1 MWVRIALSTALASA
15 VVATGALGIGPSQG
29 RVVAYAAT
37 VNPTTRHGTSQ
48 RTVNPATGHAS
59 HGTVNPATTIT
70 DYRNGPLD
78 VNQQLWRKVPYFVSH
93 NTTFFGIWYLQ
104 QMLKE
109 QGIASQWT
117 GHSLLVQNL
126 PTVSSSATVSV
137 NGQALPVSGTVSV
150 AGTTYV
156 DAGSVFHALGGSSTY
171 DASHNTL
178 SISYSPPSY
187 SPPKGGAST
196 RSVTNQVLHTQ
207 PTITKGEL
215 TPTSSP
221 VVSEER
227 TLPKGMAAVFVS
239 GSMWNQVPVVVYGNT
254 TFFGVWYLQQILRQH
269 GITANWNGQA
279 LSVSNMPKLVS
290 NTQVQVGQTSLS
302 TSVIQYNGH
311 TLIPV
316 TLLQSLG
323 ISVSGKSS
331 KVDLSTGSETL
342 TVHGLLESAAN
353 QGVPGLVAIQDGG
366 GTVQVLNAGSN
377 GSFSGQTPSP
387 GSTIIG
393 VRTTSQGWI
402 GEAIPITSTNA
413 DTLKPVANQAMVTI
427 HGKVQ
432 FPAGKSYSVV
442 QISVRNVIT
451 HAHYYANVA
460 AGGTFSLTVPVG
472 AYEAFALMTQSDAV
486 FILQPFLASPSNT
499 SITVKAPALAATKQ
513 VTSAHAIVETSDS
526 SVTPAELQSVDNIF
540 EHVYQETVSSEGIV
554 PTQKMDIHLYGSMN
568 SYQQHYLNEG
578 YSKSESQQ
586 IAELSVASEEGQNTI
601 NILMPTF
608 VTIDGLNIL
617 AHEFTHALTAE
628 VSQKIPSWANEGG
641 AWTQGINAEVD
652 HSPSSMLKQGIQ
664 WNEWVDIVA
673 HQQNHTLL
681 PLGGAS
687 TLSGNYNI
695 EAQDYFAV
703 TQLVNKFGWSKFM
716 QYVRSIDHDP
726 NAFAD
731 TFGESF
737 STFSQ
742 QVTGVL
748 AKDAAR
754 SPGTFTVT
762 LRTLPNGPQTIYFI
776 NSSGQ
781 KFLVNGLEGN
791 QTYTFSCN
799 ADGTVTAPI
808 GLTVT
813 SVTDV
818 PVAVQG
824 DWFIGSGGDSTQ
836 NRQEFDI
843 ANEFGLPFVDQVILY
858 GKNGNVEHVYPAT
871 AIPNGIQLVSITA
884 G

>member
-15 VVATGALGIGPSQG
+15 VVATAALGIGTARG
-29 RVVAYAAT
+29 GVVAYAAT
-37 VNPTTRHGTSQ
+37 VNPATS
-48 RTVNPATGHAS
+48 HAS
-59 HGTVNPATTIT
+59 HGTVNLKTTIT

-104 QMLKE
+104 QMLKD
-109 QGIASQWT
+109 QGLASQWT
-117 GHSLLVQNL
+117 GHSLLLHHL
-126 PTVSSSATVSV
+126 PTVNSSATVSV

-178 SISYSPPSY
+178 SISYSPLQ
-187 SPPKGGAST
+187 GGAST
-196 RSVTNQVLHTQ
+196 KSVKNQVLHTL
-207 PTITKGEL
+207 PTLAQGGVTATSPPVL

-221 VVSEER
+221 VVAAEK
-227 TLPKGMAAVFVS
+227 TLPKGTAAVFVS
-239 GSMWNQVPVVVYGNT
+239 GSMWNQVPVVVYDNT
-254 TFFGVWYLQQILRQH
+254 TFFGVWDLQQILRQH
-269 GITANWNGQA
+269 GITANWDGQT

-290 NTQVQVGQTSLS
+290 DTQVQIGQTSLS
-302 TSVIQYNGH
+302 TAVVQYNGR

-323 ISVSGKSS
+323 ISVSGKNS
-331 KVDLSTGSETL
+331 KVDLSTGAQSL
-342 TVHGLLESAAN
+342 TVHGVLESTAH

-366 GTVQVLNAGSN
+366 GTVQVLNAGSD
-377 GSFSGQTPSP
+377 GRFSGQTPSS
-387 GSTIIG
+387 GSTVIG

-402 GEAIPITSTNA
+402 GEAIPITRTNA
-413 DTLKPVANQAMVTI
+413 DTLTPVANQAMVTI

-432 FPAGKSYSVV
+432 FPAGKRDSVV

-451 HAHYYANVA
+451 HVHYYANVA
-460 AGGTFSLTVPVG
+460 ADGSFSLTVPVG
-472 AYEAFALMTQSDAV
+472 AYEAFALVTQSDVV

-499 SITVKAPALAATKQ
+499 SITVQAPALVATKQ

-578 YSKSESQQ
+578 YSQTESQQ

-628 VSQKIPSWANEGG
+628 VSQQIPSWANEGG

-652 HSPSSMLKQGIQ
+652 DSPSSMLKQGIQ

-703 TQLVNKFGWSKFM
+703 TQLVNKFGWPKFM

-776 NSSGQ
+776 NASGQ
-781 KFLVNGLEGN
+781 KFLINGLEGN

-799 ADGTVTAPI
+799 VDGTVTAPI

-843 ANEFGLPFVDQVILY
+843 VNEFGLPFVDQVILY